1 MPTPSGL
8 LDEIAC
14 ILHRF
19 EGRATRVHVSFAAAI
34 YRHQR
39 PGKSAGEVAE
49 VMTSIPWLPWPRGF
63 GTIEERVNLMVN
75 VVDQLDAQY
84 WTATLEDDGIRRV
97 GA

>member
-1 MPTPSGL
+1 MTTPSGL
-8 LDEIAC
+8 LVEITC
-14 ILHRF
+14 ILHGF
-19 EGRATRVHVSFAAAI
+19 GVRASRVQVSFAAAI

-39 PGKSAGEVAE
+39 PCKSAREVAE
-49 VMTSIPWLPWPRGF
+49 VMTSIPWLPWPRSL

-84 WTATLEDDGIRRV
+84 WTATLEHDGIRRV